1 MVSNGR
7 RGYANATL
15 RRVTCDI
22 LFNFTPIMYH
32 LLHNPDGLE
41 IAEIIPHGGFVITSP
56 QQFLDLS
63 MNLPTERMIIRE
75 QNLDPS
81 FFDLR
86 SGLAGEI
93 LQKVVN
99 YRLRL
104 GIVGDFSKYESK
116 ALRDFISESNKGNTI
131 VFVSTVD
138 EAIKRLIS

>member
-1 MVSNGR
+1 
-7 RGYANATL
+7 
-15 RRVTCDI
+15 
-22 LFNFTPIMYH
+22 MYH
-32 LLHNPDGLE
+32 ILHNVNGVE
-41 IAEIIPHGGFVITSP
+41 IAEIIDKFVITQP

-63 MNLPTERMIIRE
+63 MNLPTERMIIQAE
-75 QNLDPS
+75 TFDPS

-116 ALRDFISESNKGNTI
+116 ALRDFIFESNKGNTI
-131 VFVSTVD
+131 VFVPTVD
-138 EAIKRLIS
+138 EALKRLAT